1 VRGIAKSGLAGS
13 TRTNGRGEFSFF
25 MLAPA
30 QYYIRTGPTAGQT
43 SMPINLHA
51 GENVTDVNLTVL
63 EPQRRRIRGEVVD
76 SVTGTPV
83 RQARV
88 TAVRRDA
95 VPLDQTARVSAVT
108 TRNGFF
114 EILLPDSGNYILDT
128 ATVGRPAMRGR
139 KAVNAG
145 ALDISDLLVS
155 IAPDFEMSGRMSVEG
170 KAPLSPGVTPL
181 ALSLYP
187 LSAETPMGSPTRLP
201 LGGAFIVE
209 NVTAGDYRIEITPI
223 LTSPPSPLVSPALQN
238 AYVKSIRLGNKDL
251 LDNGLHIEAETK
263 DTLQIVLSMNGGSA
277 QGRVIDSSGKP
288 VPNARAVLVPES
300 ARRQRGD
307 LYKNVA
313 TDEAG
318 RFQLTGLAPGTYKL
332 FAWERIEDGAWQDP
346 QFIRL
351 FEDKGTPVQIRENQ
365 QATIETRVISAWN

>member
-1 VRGIAKSGLAGS
+1 
-13 TRTNGRGEFSFF
+13 
-25 MLAPA
+25 
-30 QYYIRTGPTAGQT
+30 
-43 SMPINLHA
+43 MPINLHA

-63 EPQRRRIRGEVVD
+63 EARRRRIRGEVVN

-83 RQARV
+83 ERAQV

-128 ATVGRPAMRGR
+128 VAAGRPAMRGR

-155 IAPDFEMSGRMSVEG
+155 VAPNFEISGKLTVEG
-170 KAPLSPGVTPL
+170 RAPAGSPSVAPLV
-181 ALSLYP
+181 LSLYP
-187 LSAETPMGSPTRLP
+187 LSPETPWGSPINLP
-201 LGGAFIVE
+201 PGGAFIVD

-238 AYVKSIRLGNKDL
+238 AYVKSIRLGNKDA

-263 DTLQIVLSMNGGSA
+263 DMLQIVLSMNGGSA

-313 TDEAG
+313 TDESG
-318 RFQLTGLAPGTYKL
+318 RFQLTGIAPGTYRL

-351 FEDKGTPVQIRENQ
+351 FEDKGTPLQIRENQ
-365 QATIETRVISAWN
+365 QATIETRVIPAWNKRET